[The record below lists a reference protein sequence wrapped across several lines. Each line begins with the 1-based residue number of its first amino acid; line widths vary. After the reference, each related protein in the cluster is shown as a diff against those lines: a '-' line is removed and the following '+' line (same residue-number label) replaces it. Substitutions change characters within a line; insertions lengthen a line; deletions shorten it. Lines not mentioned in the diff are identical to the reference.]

1 MMNSDTRAVLTGVF
15 KNLGSD
21 GGKLSIEQFSI
32 VLKHFGLLDGASSSS
47 SFGLS
52 DMLICRFVDRDGDG
66 MISVD
71 DIFSTQALILQRS
84 EVFVRDS
91 LTHSL
96 THLLT
101 HSLTHSLTPP
111 PTQQGICAGCIS
123 SSHSLTHSPTHSPT
137 HPTRY
142 LCGLYFVCIKKQS
155 GIQGGS

>member
-84 EVFVRDS
+84 EVFVRAIFRPLTHSLTYS

-101 HSLTHSLTPP
+101 HPFTHSHTHSLT
-111 PTQQGICAGCIS
+111 
-123 SSHSLTHSPTHSPT
+123 HSLTHSPTHSPT